1 MKESTYTAKKPDEN
15 GFIEYTE
22 QENETWAQ
30 LVDTQLKLLP
40 ERACQE
46 YLDGIER
53 LSFSHERI
61 PQLGE
66 INKVLHETTGWQVER
81 VPALINFD
89 RFFELLSEKKFP
101 VATFIRRPEDIGY
114 LQEPDIFHE
123 IFGHCPMLTNPAFA
137 SFTHAYGKLG
147 KSATHE
153 QRVYLARLYWFTVE
167 FGLIDTPDGFRV
179 YGGGI
184 LSSPKETKWA
194 MGVGPRKERFD
205 PVLALRTPYRIDI
218 LQPLYYVIGCMSE
231 LNSLGAQDIM
241 LMAAEARQTGLLPPL
256 FTKD

>member
-1 MKESTYTAKKPDEN
+1 MKESTYTARELGEN

-30 LVDTQLKLLP
+30 LVDTQLQLLP

-46 YLDGIER
+46 YLDGIEQLAFPHDR
-53 LSFSHERI
+53 V
-61 PQLGE
+61 PQLDE
-66 INKVLHETTGWQVER
+66 ISKVLHKATGWQVER

-123 IFGHCPMLTNPAFA
+123 IFGHCPMLTNLEFA
-137 SFTHAYGKLG
+137 SFTHTYGKLG

-153 QRVYLARLYWFTVE
+153 QRVFLARLYWFTVE

-194 MGVGPRKERFD
+194 TGIAPRKERFD

-218 LQPLYYVIGCMSE
+218 LQPLYYVIGSMHE
-231 LNSLGAQDIM
+231 LHSLGGQDIM
-241 LMAAEARQTGLLPPL
+241 LMVAEAKQTGLLPPL
-256 FTKD
+256 FTRD